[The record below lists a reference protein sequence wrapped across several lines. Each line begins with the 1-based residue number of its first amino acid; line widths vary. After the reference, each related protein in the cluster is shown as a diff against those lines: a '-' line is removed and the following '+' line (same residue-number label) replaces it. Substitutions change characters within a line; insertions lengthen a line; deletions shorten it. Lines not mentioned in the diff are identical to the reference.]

1 MNPKIIMELDTG
13 NAIEGGADPVR
24 ICSSIQDRRIFL
36 HCKPYSR
43 KNGFDVMLG
52 DKRDDNRWEQIALQA
67 REKCEWFIIESE
79 SNVADE
85 LENAQKCID
94 NLKIRLNL

>member
-52 DKRDDNRWEQIALQA
+52 DKRDDNRWEQIA
-67 REKCEWFIIESE
+67 WFIIESE